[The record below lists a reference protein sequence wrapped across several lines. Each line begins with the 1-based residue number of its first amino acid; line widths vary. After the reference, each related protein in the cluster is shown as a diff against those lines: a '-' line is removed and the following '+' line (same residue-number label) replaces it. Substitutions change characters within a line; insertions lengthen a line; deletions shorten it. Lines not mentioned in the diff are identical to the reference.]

1 MKRSLARIMTACF
14 LLFPLASLQTSC
26 SSSETATGEE
36 VAANG
41 EEGNAANPDEAGNNT
56 NNDAAEGNAA
66 EGNSAEGNAAEG
78 NNENNALA
86 NNTEN
91 NQGADLNQGADTN
104 NVVADNAGAQGG
116 EQDLQQI
123 IEEMNGANTQLANQ
137 APAQGEGQNFDN
149 IGGQAP
155 ADNAAPLA
163 EQGATEN
170 ISTTPSFPPAAA
182 APSGI
187 AAGPGLPELG
197 SKMVYFVQ
205 KGDTL
210 AKIAQR
216 IYGDGN
222 KWTEIAN
229 FTGLANPKLIYP
241 GDVVYYQ
248 LNETTMNFASAYE
261 GMKRNE
267 VQVSQGDTLAT
278 IASRVLGNSALWKL
292 IWRQNDRIDN
302 PDRLTAGTTIYYVDP
317 ASVASIDV
325 TSNRKMVDATKKING
340 TKIAKT
346 SKAKEVKNNVYEV
359 ANDNFEDMFTGVSKD
374 LTKRSLI

>member
-1 MKRSLARIMTACF
+1 MKRSIARIMTACF
-14 LLFPLASLQTSC
+14 LMLPLGSLQTSC
-26 SSSETATGEE
+26 SSSEESTGEE

-41 EEGNAANPDEAGNNT
+41 NEEENAANPDEVANN
-56 NNDAAEGNAA
+56 NAAEGNVA
-66 EGNSAEGNAAEG
+66 EGNSAEENSAEG
-78 NNENNALA
+78 NNALA
-86 NNTEN
+86 NNEEAAN
-91 NQGADLNQGADTN
+91 NNTGLNQNADTN
-104 NVVADNAGAQGG
+104 NTIAENGGAQGG

-123 IEEMNGANTQLANQ
+123 IEEMNGANNTQLANQ
-137 APAQGEGQNFDN
+137 AQEPMGQGQNFDN

-155 ADNAAPLA
+155 AESAPMANAAMGNP
-163 EQGATEN
+163 EATES
-170 ISTTPSFPPAAA
+170 IATTPESSSMP

-248 LNETTMNFASAYE
+248 LTERTMNFATAYE
-261 GMKRNE
+261 GMKKNE

-317 ASVASIDV
+317 AAVASLDMD
-325 TSNRKMVDATKKING
+325 TQTKMVKVN
-340 TKIAKT
+340 
-346 SKAKEVKNNVYEV
+346 KEVKGSAQVAKSKVMKNNVYEV
-359 ANDNFEDMFTGVSKD
+359 ANDYLQDMFTSASKD